1 MHSNRTFILLCF
13 ALLVGAG
20 FVVARFVSPEP
31 IAPKERSPKAGPT
44 ATNHVTDR
52 PSTVRSASGLHLN
65 PKENIKPEL
74 SATDLVKDLSPQQ
87 ALESKFQN
95 WRAEGKKLIEEM
107 AGGDREKIGA
117 AFRSA
122 FQNQAFKDLYTRN
135 HELETKWKDASDTEK
150 EGIMAELSA
159 IREKGFSFIKAE
171 MNKASTPASGE
182 NTAGV
187 VTITPATASPAAAP
201 AAPAAPAAVPAQPP
215 FIQ

>member
-20 FVVARFVSPEP
+20 FVVARLVSPEP
-31 IAPKERSPKAGPT
+31 ITPKARSPKVGPT
-44 ATNHVTDR
+44 ATNHATDR
-52 PSTVRSASGLHLN
+52 PPTVRSTSGLHLN

-74 SATDLVKDLSPQQ
+74 SESDLVKDLSPQQ

-95 WRAEGKKLIEEM
+95 WRNDGKKLIEEM

-122 FQNQAFKDLYTRN
+122 FQNQAFKELYTRN

-159 IREKGFSFIKAE
+159 IREKGFGFIKAE
-171 MNKASTPASGE
+171 MNKVDVPASGE
-182 NTAGV
+182 NAAGI
-187 VTITPATASPAAAP
+187 VTIAPPAASPAAP
-201 AAPAAPAAVPAQPP
+201 GAPAAVPAPPP

>member
-20 FVVARFVSPEP
+20 FVVARLVSPEP
-31 IAPKERSPKAGPT
+31 IAPKARSPKVGPT
-44 ATNHVTDR
+44 ATSHATDR
-52 PSTVRSASGLHLN
+52 PPTVRSISGLHLN

-74 SATDLVKDLSPQQ
+74 SESDLVKDLSPQQ

-95 WRAEGKKLIEEM
+95 WRSDGKKRIEEM

-117 AFRSA
+117 AFRGA
-122 FQNQAFKDLYTRN
+122 LQNQAFKDLFSRS
-135 HELETKWKDASDTEK
+135 HELEKKWKDAGDNEK

-159 IREKGFSFIKAE
+159 IREKGFGFLKVE
-171 MNKASTPASGE
+171 MNKVNNPAPGE
-182 NTAGV
+182 NAAGV
-187 VTITPATASPAAAP
+187 VIIAPPAASPAAVPGAP
-201 AAPAAPAAVPAQPP
+201 AAEPAPPP

>member
-13 ALLVGAG
+13 ALVVGAG

-31 IAPKERSPKAGPT
+31 IAPKERKSKAGPT

-95 WRAEGKKLIEEM
+95 WRNDGKKRIEEM
-107 AGGDREKIGA
+107 FGGDREKIGA
-117 AFRSA
+117 AFRGA
-122 FQNQAFKDLYTRN
+122 LQNQAFKDLFSRS
-135 HELETKWKDASDTEK
+135 HELEAKWKEAGDNEK
-150 EGIMAELSA
+150 EGIMSELSA
-159 IREKGFSFIKAE
+159 IREKGFGLLKAE
-171 MNKASTPASGE
+171 MNKVDTPAPGE
-182 NTAGV
+182 NAAGV
-187 VTITPATASPAAAP
+187 VIIAPPAASPAAAP
-201 AAPAAPAAVPAQPP
+201 AAPGAPAAEPAPPP